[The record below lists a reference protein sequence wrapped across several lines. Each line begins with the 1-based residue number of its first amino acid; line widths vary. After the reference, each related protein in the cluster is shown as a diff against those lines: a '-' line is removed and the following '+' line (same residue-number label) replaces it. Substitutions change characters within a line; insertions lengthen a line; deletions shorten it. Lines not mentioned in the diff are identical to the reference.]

1 MNENICY
8 YPWVGIDIGVQ
19 HDFRPCCK
27 YSTVIAN
34 TLEDYL
40 ASDELAQL
48 KQDFLDGKKPEGCSR
63 CWKDEAVQVE
73 SKRQR
78 DWKYIFDEVVPDLS
92 KIKALSVPFGNICNL
107 ACRSCKS
114 YASSRWLPEEQK
126 LKEVFPETKS
136 WPHNRYYA
144 EENFLSNIKS
154 ISDDLILIEV
164 PGGEPFVTGTETHL
178 EYLDYLI
185 EHNAKNITIH
195 YTTNCTIMPDER
207 FWERWSKFK
216 KIDMQLSIDGT
227 GKVYEYTR
235 WPGNWSEVYDN
246 IKTYQKKQKLYSNFQ
261 ISISHTLSIF
271 NVLYIDDFLK
281 WCRDEQLPK
290 PYVGMVFRPEY
301 YSVSILDKKTKE
313 YLSNKLVDP
322 HAQQVLSYMTGEDNQ
337 YLLEKAFKYIITID
351 EHRNQK
357 FSESLPEF
365 YNVLKDTCSVLGK
378 LP

>member
-1 MNENICY
+1 MSEHFCY

-27 YSTVIAN
+27 YSNIVAT

-40 ASDELAQL
+40 ASSELAQL

-63 CWKDEAVQVE
+63 CWKDEAVNVE

-78 DWKYIFDEVVPDLS
+78 DWRYVFEEKAPDLNH
-92 KIKALSVPFGNICNL
+92 IKALCVPFGNICNL

-114 YASSRWLPEEQK
+114 YASSRWLSEEQK

-144 EENFLSNIKS
+144 EENFLENIKS
-154 ISDDLILIEV
+154 ISDNLILIEV

-185 EHNAKNITIH
+185 EHNAKNIVIH

-207 FWERWSKFK
+207 FWSRWSKFK
-216 KIDMQLSIDGT
+216 RIDMQISIDGT
-227 GKVYEYTR
+227 HKVYEYTR
-235 WPGNWSEVYDN
+235 WPGVWSEVYEN
-246 IKTYQKKQKLYSNFQ
+246 IKTYQNKEKEYSNLLL
-261 ISISHTLSIF
+261 SISHTLSIF
-271 NVLYIDDFLK
+271 NIFYVDDFLE
-281 WCRDEQLPK
+281 WCRSEDLPK
-290 PYVGMVFRPEY
+290 PFIGMVFRPDY
-301 YSVSILDKKTKE
+301 YSANILSKETKE
-313 YLSNKLVDP
+313 FLSKKLVDP
-322 HAQQVLSYMTGEDNQ
+322 HSQQVLSYMIGEDNQ
-337 YLLEKAFKYIITID
+337 HLLEKAFQYIITLD

-365 YNVLKDTCSVLGK
+365 YNLLKDTCSVLGK

>member
-8 YPWVGIDIGVQ
+8 HPWVGLDIGVQ

-27 YSTVIAN
+27 YSDMVAY

-40 ASDELAQL
+40 ASPVIDKL

-63 CWKDEAVQVE
+63 CWKDEELGVE

-78 DWKYIFDEVVPDLS
+78 DWRHIFNEQVPDLTTF
-92 KIKALSVPFGNICNL
+92 KAICIPFGNICNL
-107 ACRSCKS
+107 ACRICKS
-114 YASSRWLPEEQK
+114 YASSKWAAEEQK
-126 LKEVFPETKS
+126 LKSKFPETKI

-144 EENFLSNIKS
+144 EENFLKNIKS
-154 ISDDLILIEV
+154 VSEHLILIEFL
-164 PGGEPFVTGTETHL
+164 GGEPFVTGVDEHL
-178 EYLDYLI
+178 EYLDFLL
-185 EHNAKNITIH
+185 EHNPENLTVH

-227 GKVYEYTR
+227 DKVYEYGR
-235 WPGNWSEVYDN
+235 WPAKWSDVYSN
-246 IKTYQKKQKLYSNFQ
+246 IKIYQQREKQYSNFEL
-261 ISISHTLSIF
+261 SICFTLSIF
-271 NVLYIDDFLK
+271 NVFYVDDFLQ

-290 PYVGMVFRPEY
+290 PFIGMLFRPDY
-301 YSVSILDKKTKE
+301 YGVSILDKKTKD
-313 YLSNKLVDP
+313 YLCSKLKDP

-337 YLLEKAFKYIITID
+337 HLREKAFQYIMIVD

-365 YNVLKDTCSVLGK
+365 YNVLKDTCNVLGK